1 VALISLIANRP
12 FEHDGCTY
20 AEGDGLALPP
30 LSAVL
35 LLHKR
40 HVRLAP
46 PKAAAPPVKRRRYRR
61 KVADEAP
68 VDGLYAR
75 KDLRAEP

>member
-1 VALISLIANRP
+1 
-12 FEHDGCTY
+12 
-20 AEGDGLALPP
+20 
-30 LSAVL
+30 VL